1 MQVNEGLKAG
11 DLEGIVEKR
20 FSVDQYKSKMG
31 EDKDICV
38 LSFVCSSAPGAKDLE
53 NFCEKGYKKVM
64 DADATLK
71 GNQVKM
77 EQALDTQAKYIEK
90 QKQDFEAIMKANQ
103 EVNKLVGNLKKDID
117 DLDKRFNKG
126 TRDLGKTAMERPDA
140 MERIVNKASDKALRC
155 VEIAGG
161 AKLTEAEK
169 TATKKSE
176 INSECPAI
184 ANPAYK
190 PYNE

>member
-1 MQVNEGLKAG
+1 MIFTIIIVIGLSGGVSYVYKLKA
-11 DLEGIVEKR
+11 D
-20 FSVDQYKSKMG
+20 
-31 EDKDICV
+31 
-38 LSFVCSSAPGAKDLE
+38 
-53 NFCEKGYKKVM
+53 N
-64 DADATLK
+64 ATLK

-103 EVNKLVGNLKKDID
+103 EVNKLVDNLKKDID

-126 TRDLGKTAMERPDA
+126 TRDLGKTAIERPDA

-161 AKLTEAEK
+161 AKLTEAEIK
-169 TATKKSE
+169 ATKKSE
-176 INSECPAI
+176 INSECPHL
-184 ANPAYK
+184 ANPNFK
-190 PYNE
+190 EYNN

>member
-1 MQVNEGLKAG
+1 MFGLFGQVKMVFTIIMLLGVAGAGAYVLKLRG
-11 DLEGIVEKR
+11 DNAI
-20 FSVDQYKSKMG
+20 
-31 EDKDICV
+31 
-38 LSFVCSSAPGAKDLE
+38 
-53 NFCEKGYKKVM
+53 
-64 DADATLK
+64 LK

-77 EQALDTQAKYIEK
+77 EQALETQTKFIEQ
-90 QKQDFEAIMKANQ
+90 QKKDYEAILKANQ
-103 EVNKLVGNLKKDID
+103 EVNKLVGNLKKVID

-126 TRDLGKTAMERPDA
+126 TRDLGKTAMERPEA
-140 MERIVNKASDKALRC
+140 MERIINKASDKALRC

>member
-1 MQVNEGLKAG
+1 MFGLFGQVKMVFTIIMLLGLAG
-11 DLEGIVEKR
+11 AGA
-20 FSVDQYKSKMG
+20 Y
-31 EDKDICV
+31 V
-38 LSFVCSSAPGAKDLE
+38 LKLRGDNAI
-53 NFCEKGYKKVM
+53 
-64 DADATLK
+64 LK

-77 EQALDTQAKYIEK
+77 EQALETQTKFIEQ
-90 QKQDFEAIMKANQ
+90 QKKDYEAILKANQ
-103 EVNKLVGNLKKDID
+103 EVNKLVGALKKDID

-126 TRDLGKTAMERPDA
+126 TRDLGKTALERPEA
-140 MERIVNKASDKALRC
+140 MERIINKASDKALRC

-190 PYNE
+190 TYNE

>member
-1 MQVNEGLKAG
+1 MFGLFGQVKMVFTIIMLLGLAG
-11 DLEGIVEKR
+11 AGA
-20 FSVDQYKSKMG
+20 Y
-31 EDKDICV
+31 V
-38 LSFVCSSAPGAKDLE
+38 LKLRGDNAI
-53 NFCEKGYKKVM
+53 
-64 DADATLK
+64 LK

-77 EQALDTQAKYIEK
+77 EMALEQQTKYIEQ
-90 QKQDFEAIMKANQ
+90 QKKDYEAILKANQ

-126 TRDLGKTAMERPDA
+126 TRDLGKTAMERPEA

-184 ANPAYK
+184 ANPNYK

>member
-1 MQVNEGLKAG
+1 MIFTIIIVIGLSGGVSYVYKLKA
-11 DLEGIVEKR
+11 D
-20 FSVDQYKSKMG
+20 
-31 EDKDICV
+31 
-38 LSFVCSSAPGAKDLE
+38 
-53 NFCEKGYKKVM
+53 N
-64 DADATLK
+64 ATLK
-71 GNQVKM
+71 SNQVKM

>member
-1 MQVNEGLKAG
+1 MFGLFGQVKMVFTIIMLLGVAGAGAYVLKLRG
-11 DLEGIVEKR
+11 DNAI
-20 FSVDQYKSKMG
+20 
-31 EDKDICV
+31 
-38 LSFVCSSAPGAKDLE
+38 
-53 NFCEKGYKKVM
+53 
-64 DADATLK
+64 LK

-77 EQALDTQAKYIEK
+77 EQALETQTKFIED
-90 QKQDFEAIMKANQ
+90 QKRDFEAIMKANQ

-126 TRDLGKTAMERPDA
+126 TRDLGKTAMERPEA

-184 ANPAYK
+184 ANPKYV
-190 PYNE
+190 PHND

>member
-1 MQVNEGLKAG
+1 MFGLFGQVKMVFTIIMLLGVAGAGAYVLKLRG
-11 DLEGIVEKR
+11 DNAI
-20 FSVDQYKSKMG
+20 
-31 EDKDICV
+31 
-38 LSFVCSSAPGAKDLE
+38 
-53 NFCEKGYKKVM
+53 
-64 DADATLK
+64 LK

-77 EQALDTQAKYIEK
+77 EQALETQTKFIEQ
-90 QKQDFEAIMKANQ
+90 QKKDFEAILKANQ

-126 TRDLGKTAMERPDA
+126 TRDLGKTAIERPDA
-140 MERIVNKASDKALRC
+140 MERIINKASDKALRC

>member
-1 MQVNEGLKAG
+1 MFGLFGQVKMVFTIIMLLGVAGAGAYVLKLRG
-11 DLEGIVEKR
+11 DNAI
-20 FSVDQYKSKMG
+20 
-31 EDKDICV
+31 
-38 LSFVCSSAPGAKDLE
+38 
-53 NFCEKGYKKVM
+53 
-64 DADATLK
+64 LK

-77 EQALDTQAKYIEK
+77 EQALETQTKFIED
-90 QKQDFEAIMKANQ
+90 QKRDFEAILKANQ
-103 EVNKLVGNLKKDID
+103 EVNKLVGTLKKDID

-126 TRDLGKTAMERPDA
+126 TRDLGKTAMERPEA
-140 MERIVNKASDKALRC
+140 MERIINKASDKALRC

>member
-1 MQVNEGLKAG
+1 MFGLFGQVKMVFTIIMLLGLAG
-11 DLEGIVEKR
+11 AGA
-20 FSVDQYKSKMG
+20 Y
-31 EDKDICV
+31 V
-38 LSFVCSSAPGAKDLE
+38 LKLRGDNAI
-53 NFCEKGYKKVM
+53 
-64 DADATLK
+64 LK

-77 EQALDTQAKYIEK
+77 EQALETQTKFIEQ
-90 QKQDFEAIMKANQ
+90 QKKDYKAILKANQ

-126 TRDLGKTAMERPDA
+126 TRDLGKTALERPEA
-140 MERIVNKASDKALRC
+140 MERIINKASDKALRC

>member
-1 MQVNEGLKAG
+1 MFGLFGQVKMVFTIIMLLGLAG
-11 DLEGIVEKR
+11 AGA
-20 FSVDQYKSKMG
+20 Y
-31 EDKDICV
+31 V
-38 LSFVCSSAPGAKDLE
+38 LKLRGDNAI
-53 NFCEKGYKKVM
+53 
-64 DADATLK
+64 LK

-77 EQALDTQAKYIEK
+77 EMALEQQTKFIEQ
-90 QKQDFEAIMKANQ
+90 QKKDYEAILKANQ

-126 TRDLGKTAMERPDA
+126 TRDLGKTAMERPEA

-176 INSECPAI
+176 INSECPAL
-184 ANPAYK
+184 ANPKYV
-190 PYNE
+190 PHND

>member
-1 MQVNEGLKAG
+1 MFGLFGQVKMVFTIIMLLGVAGAGAYVLKLRG
-11 DLEGIVEKR
+11 DNAI
-20 FSVDQYKSKMG
+20 
-31 EDKDICV
+31 
-38 LSFVCSSAPGAKDLE
+38 
-53 NFCEKGYKKVM
+53 
-64 DADATLK
+64 LK

-77 EQALDTQAKYIEK
+77 EQALETQTKFIED
-90 QKQDFEAIMKANQ
+90 QKRDFEAILKANQ
-103 EVNKLVGNLKKDID
+103 EVNKLVGTLKKDID

-161 AKLTEAEK
+161 SPLTEAEK

-184 ANPAYK
+184 ANPRYK
-190 PYNE
+190 EYNN

>member
-1 MQVNEGLKAG
+1 MLLGVAGAGAYVLKLRG
-11 DLEGIVEKR
+11 DNAI
-20 FSVDQYKSKMG
+20 
-31 EDKDICV
+31 
-38 LSFVCSSAPGAKDLE
+38 
-53 NFCEKGYKKVM
+53 
-64 DADATLK
+64 LK

-77 EQALDTQAKYIEK
+77 EQALETQTKFIEQ
-90 QKQDFEAIMKANQ
+90 QKKDFEAILKANQ

-126 TRDLGKTAMERPDA
+126 TRDLGKTAIERPDA

>member
-1 MQVNEGLKAG
+1 MFGLFGQVKMVFTIIMLLGVAGGGAYVLKLRG
-11 DLEGIVEKR
+11 DNAI
-20 FSVDQYKSKMG
+20 
-31 EDKDICV
+31 
-38 LSFVCSSAPGAKDLE
+38 
-53 NFCEKGYKKVM
+53 
-64 DADATLK
+64 LK

-77 EQALDTQAKYIEK
+77 EQALETQTKFIEQ
-90 QKQDFEAIMKANQ
+90 QKKDYEAILKANQ

-126 TRDLGKTAMERPDA
+126 TRDLGKTAMERPEA

-155 VEIAGG
+155 IEIAGG

-184 ANPAYK
+184 ANPKYV
-190 PYNE
+190 PHND

>member
-1 MQVNEGLKAG
+1 MFGLFGQVKMVFTIIMLLGLAG
-11 DLEGIVEKR
+11 AGA
-20 FSVDQYKSKMG
+20 Y
-31 EDKDICV
+31 V
-38 LSFVCSSAPGAKDLE
+38 LKLRGDNAI
-53 NFCEKGYKKVM
+53 
-64 DADATLK
+64 LK

-77 EQALDTQAKYIEK
+77 EQALETQTKYIEQ
-90 QKQDFEAIMKANQ
+90 QKKDYEAILKANQ

-126 TRDLGKTAMERPDA
+126 TRDLGKTAMERPEA

>member
-1 MQVNEGLKAG
+1 VLLGLAG
-11 DLEGIVEKR
+11 AGA
-20 FSVDQYKSKMG
+20 Y
-31 EDKDICV
+31 V
-38 LSFVCSSAPGAKDLE
+38 LKLRGDNAI
-53 NFCEKGYKKVM
+53 
-64 DADATLK
+64 LK

-77 EQALDTQAKYIEK
+77 EQALETQTKFIEQ
-90 QKQDFEAIMKANQ
+90 QKKDYEAILKANQ

-126 TRDLGKTAMERPDA
+126 TRDLGKTALERPEA
-140 MERIVNKASDKALRC
+140 MERIINKASDKALRC

>member
-1 MQVNEGLKAG
+1 MFGLFGQVKMVFTIIMLLGVAGAGAYVLKLRG
-11 DLEGIVEKR
+11 DNAI
-20 FSVDQYKSKMG
+20 
-31 EDKDICV
+31 
-38 LSFVCSSAPGAKDLE
+38 
-53 NFCEKGYKKVM
+53 
-64 DADATLK
+64 LK

-77 EQALDTQAKYIEK
+77 EQALETQTKFIEQ
-90 QKQDFEAIMKANQ
+90 QKKDFEAILKANQ
-103 EVNKLVGNLKKDID
+103 EVNKLVGTLKKDID
-117 DLDKRFNKG
+117 DLDKRLNKG

-161 AKLTEAEK
+161 SPLTEAEK

-184 ANPAYK
+184 ANPRYK
-190 PYNE
+190 EYNN

>member
-1 MQVNEGLKAG
+1 MFGLFGQVKMVFTIIMLLGVAGAGAYVLKLRG
-11 DLEGIVEKR
+11 DNAI
-20 FSVDQYKSKMG
+20 
-31 EDKDICV
+31 
-38 LSFVCSSAPGAKDLE
+38 
-53 NFCEKGYKKVM
+53 
-64 DADATLK
+64 LK

-77 EQALDTQAKYIEK
+77 EQALETQTKFIED
-90 QKQDFEAIMKANQ
+90 QKRDFEAILKANQ
-103 EVNKLVGNLKKDID
+103 EVNKLVGTLKKDID

-126 TRDLGKTAMERPDA
+126 TRDLGKTAIERPDA

>member
-1 MQVNEGLKAG
+1 MFGLFGQVKMVFTIIMLLGVAGAGAYVLKLRG
-11 DLEGIVEKR
+11 DNAI
-20 FSVDQYKSKMG
+20 
-31 EDKDICV
+31 
-38 LSFVCSSAPGAKDLE
+38 
-53 NFCEKGYKKVM
+53 
-64 DADATLK
+64 LK

-77 EQALDTQAKYIEK
+77 EQALETQTKYIEQ
-90 QKQDFEAIMKANQ
+90 QKKDYEAILKANQ

-126 TRDLGKTAMERPDA
+126 TRDLGKTAMERPEA
-140 MERIVNKASDKALRC
+140 MERIINKASDKALRC

-184 ANPAYK
+184 ANPKYV
-190 PYNE
+190 PHND

>member
-1 MQVNEGLKAG
+1 MFGLFGQVKMVFTIIMLLGLAG
-11 DLEGIVEKR
+11 AGA
-20 FSVDQYKSKMG
+20 Y
-31 EDKDICV
+31 V
-38 LSFVCSSAPGAKDLE
+38 LKLRGDNAI
-53 NFCEKGYKKVM
+53 
-64 DADATLK
+64 LK

-77 EQALDTQAKYIEK
+77 EQALETQTKFIEQ
-90 QKQDFEAIMKANQ
+90 QKKDYEAILKANQ
-103 EVNKLVGNLKKDID
+103 EVNKLVGALKKDID

-126 TRDLGKTAMERPDA
+126 TRDLGKTAMERPEA
-140 MERIVNKASDKALRC
+140 MERIINKASDKALRC

-190 PYNE
+190 PYTK

>member
-1 MQVNEGLKAG
+1 MFGLFGQVKMVFTIIMLLGLAG
-11 DLEGIVEKR
+11 AGA
-20 FSVDQYKSKMG
+20 Y
-31 EDKDICV
+31 V
-38 LSFVCSSAPGAKDLE
+38 LKLRGDNAI
-53 NFCEKGYKKVM
+53 
-64 DADATLK
+64 LK

-77 EQALDTQAKYIEK
+77 EQALETQTKFIEQ
-90 QKQDFEAIMKANQ
+90 QKKDYEAILKANQ
-103 EVNKLVGNLKKDID
+103 EVNKLVGALKKDID
-117 DLDKRFNKG
+117 NLDKRFNKG
-126 TRDLGKTAMERPDA
+126 TRDLGKTALERPEA
-140 MERIVNKASDKALRC
+140 MERIINKASDKALRC

>member
-1 MQVNEGLKAG
+1 MFGLFGQVKMVFTIIMLLGLAG
-11 DLEGIVEKR
+11 AGA
-20 FSVDQYKSKMG
+20 Y
-31 EDKDICV
+31 V
-38 LSFVCSSAPGAKDLE
+38 LKLRGDNAI
-53 NFCEKGYKKVM
+53 
-64 DADATLK
+64 LK

-77 EQALDTQAKYIEK
+77 EMALEQQTKYIEQ
-90 QKQDFEAIMKANQ
+90 QKKDYEAILKANQ
-103 EVNKLVGNLKKDID
+103 EVNQLVGNLKKDID

-126 TRDLGKTAMERPDA
+126 TRDLGKTAIERPDA

>member
-1 MQVNEGLKAG
+1 MFGLFGQVKMVFTIIMLLGVAGAGAYVLKLRG
-11 DLEGIVEKR
+11 DNAI
-20 FSVDQYKSKMG
+20 
-31 EDKDICV
+31 
-38 LSFVCSSAPGAKDLE
+38 
-53 NFCEKGYKKVM
+53 
-64 DADATLK
+64 LK

-77 EQALDTQAKYIEK
+77 EQALETQTKFIED
-90 QKQDFEAIMKANQ
+90 QKRDFEAILKANQ

-126 TRDLGKTAMERPDA
+126 TRDLGKTAIERPDA

>member
-1 MQVNEGLKAG
+1 MFGLFGQVKMVFTIIMLLGVAGAGAYVLKLRG
-11 DLEGIVEKR
+11 DNAI
-20 FSVDQYKSKMG
+20 
-31 EDKDICV
+31 
-38 LSFVCSSAPGAKDLE
+38 
-53 NFCEKGYKKVM
+53 
-64 DADATLK
+64 LK

-77 EQALDTQAKYIEK
+77 EQALETQTKFIEQ
-90 QKQDFEAIMKANQ
+90 QKKDFEAILKANQ

-126 TRDLGKTAMERPDA
+126 TRDLGKTAIERPDV

>member
-1 MQVNEGLKAG
+1 MFGLFGQVKMVFTIIMLLGVAGAGAYVLKLRG
-11 DLEGIVEKR
+11 DNAI
-20 FSVDQYKSKMG
+20 
-31 EDKDICV
+31 
-38 LSFVCSSAPGAKDLE
+38 
-53 NFCEKGYKKVM
+53 
-64 DADATLK
+64 LK

-77 EQALDTQAKYIEK
+77 EQALETQTKFIED
-90 QKQDFEAIMKANQ
+90 QKRDFEAILKANQ
-103 EVNKLVGNLKKDID
+103 EVNKLVGTLKKDID

-126 TRDLGKTAMERPDA
+126 TRDLGKTAMERPEA

>member
-1 MQVNEGLKAG
+1 MFGLFGQVKMVFTIIMLLGVAGAGAYVLKLRG
-11 DLEGIVEKR
+11 DNAI
-20 FSVDQYKSKMG
+20 
-31 EDKDICV
+31 
-38 LSFVCSSAPGAKDLE
+38 
-53 NFCEKGYKKVM
+53 
-64 DADATLK
+64 LK

-77 EQALDTQAKYIEK
+77 EQALETQTKFIED
-90 QKQDFEAIMKANQ
+90 QKRDFEAILKANQ
-103 EVNKLVGNLKKDID
+103 EVNKLVGTLKKDID

-126 TRDLGKTAMERPDA
+126 TRDLGKTAIERPDA

-161 AKLTEAEK
+161 STLTEAEK

-184 ANPAYK
+184 ANPRYK
-190 PYNE
+190 EYNN

>member
-1 MQVNEGLKAG
+1 MFGLFGQVKMVFTIIMLLGVAGAGAYVLKLRG
-11 DLEGIVEKR
+11 DNAI
-20 FSVDQYKSKMG
+20 
-31 EDKDICV
+31 
-38 LSFVCSSAPGAKDLE
+38 
-53 NFCEKGYKKVM
+53 
-64 DADATLK
+64 LK

-77 EQALDTQAKYIEK
+77 EQALETQTKFIEQ
-90 QKQDFEAIMKANQ
+90 QKKDFEAILKANQ
-103 EVNKLVGNLKKDID
+103 EVNKLVGTLKKDID

-126 TRDLGKTAMERPDA
+126 TRDLGKTAIERPDA

-184 ANPAYK
+184 ANPRYK
-190 PYNE
+190 EYNN

>member
-1 MQVNEGLKAG
+1 MFGLFGQVKMVFTIIMLLGLAG
-11 DLEGIVEKR
+11 AGA
-20 FSVDQYKSKMG
+20 Y
-31 EDKDICV
+31 V
-38 LSFVCSSAPGAKDLE
+38 LKLRGDNAI
-53 NFCEKGYKKVM
+53 
-64 DADATLK
+64 LK

-77 EQALDTQAKYIEK
+77 EMALETQTKFIEQ
-90 QKQDFEAIMKANQ
+90 QKKDYEAILKANQ

>member
-1 MQVNEGLKAG
+1 MFGLFGQVKMVFTIIMLWGLAVAG
-11 DLEGIVEKR
+11 A
-20 FSVDQYKSKMG
+20 Y
-31 EDKDICV
+31 V
-38 LSFVCSSAPGAKDLE
+38 LKLRGDNAI
-53 NFCEKGYKKVM
+53 
-64 DADATLK
+64 LK

-77 EQALDTQAKYIEK
+77 EQALETQTKFIEQ
-90 QKQDFEAIMKANQ
+90 QKKDYEAILKANQ

-126 TRDLGKTAMERPDA
+126 TRDLGKTAMERPEA

>member
-1 MQVNEGLKAG
+1 MFGLFGQVKMVFTIIMLLGVAGAGAYVLKLRG
-11 DLEGIVEKR
+11 DNAI
-20 FSVDQYKSKMG
+20 
-31 EDKDICV
+31 
-38 LSFVCSSAPGAKDLE
+38 
-53 NFCEKGYKKVM
+53 
-64 DADATLK
+64 LK

-77 EQALDTQAKYIEK
+77 EQALETQTKFIEQ
-90 QKQDFEAIMKANQ
+90 QKKDYEAILKANQ

-126 TRDLGKTAMERPDA
+126 TRDLGKTAMERPEA

>member
-1 MQVNEGLKAG
+1 MFGLFGQVKMVFTIIMLLGLAG
-11 DLEGIVEKR
+11 AGA
-20 FSVDQYKSKMG
+20 Y
-31 EDKDICV
+31 V
-38 LSFVCSSAPGAKDLE
+38 LKLRGDNAI
-53 NFCEKGYKKVM
+53 
-64 DADATLK
+64 LK
-71 GNQVKM
+71 GNQVKID
-77 EQALDTQAKYIEK
+77 QALETQTKFIEQ
-90 QKQDFEAIMKANQ
+90 QKKDYEAILKANQ

-126 TRDLGKTAMERPDA
+126 TRDLGKTAMERPEA